1 MTQQRTSTRWIG
13 PVILVEQE
21 WPARAYLKAQLE
33 EEGLWVVALPAP
45 SDAIAYLER
54 WEIVPTLFIL
64 DLTGQP
70 AEEQSRFLELLRR
83 RPDVPVIV
91 LKSPMLAGQPDVE
104 ARAARVL
111 VRPFSVDDVVRTVAE
126 ALGGCR

>member
-1 MTQQRTSTRWIG
+1 MSQQRRSTRWIG

-33 EEGLWVVALPAP
+33 EDGLWVVALPAP

-54 WEIVPTLFIL
+54 WGLTPSLLIL
-64 DLTGQP
+64 DLARQP
-70 AEEQSRFLELLRR
+70 AEDLLRFLELLRR
-83 RPDVPVIV
+83 QPDVPVIV
-91 LKSPMLAGQPDVE
+91 LKSPMVAGQPEVE

-111 VRPFSVDDVVRTVAE
+111 ARPFSVDDVVRAVADV
-126 ALGGCR
+126 LGG

>member
-33 EEGLWVVALPAP
+33 EDGLWVVALPAP

-54 WEIVPTLFIL
+54 WGLTPSLLIL
-64 DLTGQP
+64 DLARQP
-70 AEEQSRFLELLRR
+70 PEELPLLLDLIHRNR
-83 RPDVPVIV
+83 DVPIIV
-91 LKSPMLAGQPDVE
+91 LKSPMVAGQPEVE

-111 VRPFSVDDVVRTVAE
+111 ARPFSVDDVVRAVAGV
-126 ALGGCR
+126 LGG

>member
-1 MTQQRTSTRWIG
+1 MSQQRRSTRWIG

-33 EEGLWVVALPAP
+33 EDGLWVVALPAP

-54 WEIVPTLFIL
+54 WGLTPSLLIL
-64 DLTGQP
+64 DLARQP
-70 AEEQSRFLELLRR
+70 AEDLPRFLELLRR
-83 RPDVPVIV
+83 QPDVPVIV
-91 LKSPMLAGQPDVE
+91 LKSPMVAGQPEVE

-111 VRPFSVDDVVRTVAE
+111 ARPFSVDDVVRAVADV
-126 ALGGCR
+126 LGG

>member
-1 MTQQRTSTRWIG
+1 M
-13 PVILVEQE
+13 ILVERE

-33 EEGLWVVALPAP
+33 EEGLWVVALSSP

-54 WEIVPTLFIL
+54 WEITPTLFIL

-70 AEEQSRFLELLRR
+70 AEERPRFLELLRR
-83 RPDVPVIV
+83 QPEVPVIV
-91 LKSPMLAGQPDVE
+91 LKSPLLAGQPDLE

-111 VRPFSVDDVVRTVAE
+111 VRPFSVDDVVRTVAGV
-126 ALGGCR
+126 LGG

>member
-33 EEGLWVVALPAP
+33 EDGLWVVALPGP

-54 WEIVPTLFIL
+54 WGLEPTLLIL
-64 DLTGQP
+64 DLARQP
-70 AEEQSRFLELLRR
+70 SEELPRFLELLRR
-83 RPDVPVIV
+83 QPDVPVIV
-91 LKSPMLAGQPDVE
+91 LKSPMLAGQPDIE

-111 VRPFSVDDVVRTVAE
+111 VRPFSVEDVVRAVAGV
-126 ALGGCR
+126 LGG

>member
-1 MTQQRTSTRWIG
+1 MSQRRTSPKEIG

-21 WPARAYLKAQLE
+21 WPTRSYLKAQLE

-54 WEIVPTLFIL
+54 WGIVPALLIL
-64 DLTGQP
+64 DLARQP
-70 AEEQSRFLELLRR
+70 AEELPRFLDLLRR
-83 RPDVPVIV
+83 NPGIPVVV
-91 LKSPMLAGQPDVE
+91 LKSLLIAGQPEVE

-111 VRPFSVDDVVRTVAE
+111 ARPFSIGEVARAVAE
-126 ALGGCR
+126 VLGG

>member
-33 EEGLWVVALPAP
+33 EDGLWVVALPAP

-54 WEIVPTLFIL
+54 WGLTPSLLIL
-64 DLTGQP
+64 DLARQP
-70 AEEQSRFLELLRR
+70 PEELPLLLDLIHRNR
-83 RPDVPVIV
+83 DVPIIV
-91 LKSPMLAGQPDVE
+91 LKSPMVAGQPEVE
-104 ARAARVL
+104 TRAARVL
-111 VRPFSVDDVVRTVAE
+111 ARPFSVDDVVRAVAGV
-126 ALGGCR
+126 LGG